1 MTTARRPPIA
11 AAQSGLR
18 SETVRSANLSTILRG
33 LHLRGPLSRS
43 ELGALTGLTRSSI
56 GALVNELV
64 RLDLAVDRGTIA
76 GGGRGRP
83 SAVAAVAAGRNVV
96 LAVQVAVDS
105 LAVASVGLGG
115 ELRMVVRRD
124 RTRDRVDLQVTIDD
138 LVEMCNQVRTALPGD
153 CRVHGIGVGVVGL
166 VRRADNS
173 ITVAPNLGWHE
184 VPFGALLGS
193 ALGDR
198 LAVHVANDADV
209 SALAELHRGV
219 AVGVAEVLSVW
230 GEVGVGGG
238 IVSRGELITG
248 DAGFAGEVGHIPVN
262 PGGLPCGCG
271 SIGCW
276 ETEVG
281 EAALLRRAG
290 LPVDGGPP
298 AIETL
303 LKRAAAGDA
312 VTLAALQEEARWLG
326 IGLAGLINVLNPGMV
341 VLGGLF
347 GRIHEYTAAAVGTE
361 LERRAL
367 SSARAELRVVPSLL
381 GADAPLLGAA
391 ELAFE
396 HLLADPQSV
405 APFAG

>member
-1 MTTARRPPIA
+1 M
-11 AAQSGLR
+11 R
-18 SETVRSANLSTILRG
+18 STNLSTILRG
-33 LHLRGPLSRS
+33 LHRHGPLSRS
-43 ELGALTGLTRSSI
+43 DLGVLTGLTRSSI

-64 RLDLAVDRGTIA
+64 RLDLAVDQGTIA

-138 LVEMCNQVRTALPGD
+138 VVEMCNDVRSAMPPD

-173 ITVAPNLGWHE
+173 IAVAPNLGWHE
-184 VPFGALLGS
+184 VPFGALLS
-193 ALGDR
+193 EALGNH
-198 LAVHVANDADV
+198 LAVQVANDADV

-219 AVGVAEVLSVW
+219 AMGVAEVLSVW

-262 PGGLPCGCG
+262 PSGRPCGCG

-290 LPVDGGPP
+290 LHVDGGPT

-303 LKRAAAGDA
+303 LHRAAAGDA
-312 VTLAALQEEARWLG
+312 VTLAALHEHARWLA

-347 GRIHEYTAAAVGTE
+347 GRIHAYTADTVRTE
-361 LERRAL
+361 LERRVL
-367 SSARAELRVVPSLL
+367 SSARADLRVVPSLL

-396 HLLADPQSV
+396 QLLANPQSV
-405 APFAG
+405 ALQGG